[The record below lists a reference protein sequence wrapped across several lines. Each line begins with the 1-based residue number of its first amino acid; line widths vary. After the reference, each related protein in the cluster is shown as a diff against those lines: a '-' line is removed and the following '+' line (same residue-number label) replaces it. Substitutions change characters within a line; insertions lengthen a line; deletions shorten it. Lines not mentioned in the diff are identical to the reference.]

1 MIIIMI
7 MIIKI
12 ITIAIGHINN
22 IHIPRAVFFSLA
34 FGLAELFEKAMER
47 GRERENL
54 NPQISNYRFTMV

>member
-12 ITIAIGHINN
+12 ITINRNINKSTS
-22 IHIPRAVFFSLA
+22 RAVFFSLA
-34 FGLAELFEKAMER
+34 FGLAELFEKAMEI
-47 GRERENL
+47 L